1 MSKWKKNSWVK
12 KTYFVK
18 TSPWR
23 ESGLFIWR
31 NIKYLPLNVIYAQLV
46 SQVGQEVLE
55 KRFSVAHSVFSL
67 WKHVASRKRVHLNK
81 VELSLPE
88 DALCPVFLKLV
99 LMTKINYFD
108 IIFLG
113 EKVSFFILCATHGSA
128 LYSKLAKIS
137 DFTNSQ

>member
-1 MSKWKKNSWVK
+1 M
-12 KTYFVK
+12 
-18 TSPWR
+18 
-23 ESGLFIWR
+23 
-31 NIKYLPLNVIYAQLV
+31 IYAQLV

-55 KRFSVAHSVFSL
+55 KRFSVAHSVFFL

-113 EKVSFFILCATHGSA
+113 EKVSFFILCATNGSA